1 MSLKY
6 GEIFMKLSETADFLY
21 SRPIS
26 FSYFSATS
34 PPSLSLFRNFLCPF
48 FYTFLLREHAI
59 KIYDVVPYDAFNSP
73 YRIESN
79 PRRARMGTHSDP
91 PPYPSSRNRVVGN
104 RRSFFLSSVFLYNHY
119 VLLTSLAR
127 TEFPSI
133 IKSISKPGTYLARNA
148 RDEILL

>member
-34 PPSLSLFRNFLCPF
+34 PLPLSLFRNFLCPF

-79 PRRARMGTHSDP
+79 PPAVRGRVHIQI
-91 PPYPSSRNRVVGN
+91 PPYPSSRAIASSETVA
-104 RRSFFLSSVFLYNHY
+104 RSSCRLFSFV
-119 VLLTSLAR
+119 
-127 TEFPSI
+127 I
-133 IKSISKPGTYLARNA
+133 ITYY
-148 RDEILL
+148 

>member
-91 PPYPSSRNRVVGN
+91 PIPVRVAIASSETVA
-104 RRSFFLSSVFLYNHY
+104 RSSCRLFSFV
-119 VLLTSLAR
+119 
-127 TEFPSI
+127 I
-133 IKSISKPGTYLARNA
+133 ITYY
-148 RDEILL
+148 

>member
-1 MSLKY
+1 
-6 GEIFMKLSETADFLY
+6 MKLSETADFLY

-34 PPSLSLFRNFLCPF
+34 PPLPLSLFRNFLCPF
-48 FYTFLLREHAI
+48 FYTFFLREHAI

-79 PRRARMGTHSDP
+79 PRRARMGTFRSP
-91 PPYPSSRNRVVGN
+91 ISPVESQSRRRN

-133 IKSISKPGTYLARNA
+133 IKSISKPGIYLAER